1 MRFSIRIS
9 ILQTFALLLILTVL
23 SIAAVFYLGS
33 SRIMVDL
40 YSLLA
45 RVQADK
51 LIERTVAFIEA
62 PGRLTWMTA
71 TAFEDTPIVAEHAK
85 IWDYLWKQL
94 ILTPQVASYY
104 MADPQGNFIQAR
116 RTPELATRLIDRTTD
131 QAIDLWHFR
140 NIDYGVIRSEIE
152 SADYDPRSRP
162 WYQATP
168 KVPGIYWSDVYRF
181 QSTHEPGIT
190 GSCPILDLKG
200 SLQAV
205 VGVDITLNSLTEFV
219 ASQRLVKDGK
229 IFIIN
234 DGGEVITAG
243 RQPTD
248 EASGESRGRLPQLKD
263 LKIPWFEDAYRKHLA
278 SGAEILSSTTGG
290 RTYLGFFFQFPASF
304 EKKWIIAAVIPEAEV
319 VGPTRKIIYQALLI
333 TALIT
338 VICLLLVFAA
348 AGWITRPVK
357 RLVQEAGKIKDFQ
370 LEEVVGVKSN
380 LTEIRSLN
388 DAFMAM
394 RGGLA
399 SFRRYVPAE
408 LVRQLIATGREAK
421 LGGEKVLLAIMF
433 TDIVGFTTLS
443 ETLTAEELML
453 QLSAY
458 LDRLTQIIEQ
468 EQGTVDKYIG
478 DGIMAF
484 WGAPLEVENPALL
497 ACRAAL
503 GCSKAEADLNRQWR
517 AEEKPAMPTC
527 FGIHFGETI
536 VGNVGSSQRMN
547 YSIFGDNVNLA
558 SRLEGINRIYG
569 TKIIVSQSVYEA
581 VDKLMICRPLD
592 IVAVK
597 GKKKSIVIH
606 ELLATKDEEDAEA
619 LASFCARFEEG
630 IEEYRG
636 QSWERALAV
645 FEQLQKEVPD
655 DRPVRLYV
663 KRCRDIIDGSVTV
676 TPDWDGSVI
685 LHEK

>member
-1 MRFSIRIS
+1 MKFSIRIS
-9 ILQTFALLLILTVL
+9 ILQTFALLLILTVV
-23 SIAAVFYLGS
+23 SITAVFYLGS

-51 LIERTVAFIEA
+51 LIERTVAFVES
-62 PGRLTWMTA
+62 PGRLTRMTA
-71 TAFEDTPIVAEHAK
+71 VAFEDMPIVGQHEK
-85 IWDYLWKQL
+85 IWAYLWKQL
-94 ILTPQVASYY
+94 MLTPQVASYY
-104 MADPQGNFIQAR
+104 MADPQGSFIQAR

-131 QAIDLWHFR
+131 QVIDLWHFR

-152 SADYDPRSRP
+152 PADYDPRTRP
-162 WYQATP
+162 WYQPTA
-168 KVPGIYWSDVYRF
+168 KEPGVYWSDVYRF

-190 GSCPILDLKG
+190 GSCPILDRKG

-205 VGVDITLNSLTEFV
+205 VGVDITLNSLAEFV

-234 DGGEVITAG
+234 DAGEVITAG
-243 RQPTD
+243 SWPTD
-248 EASGESRGRLPQLKD
+248 EVSGEGGDRLLQIKD
-263 LKIPWFEDAYRKHLA
+263 LEIPWFEDAYRKHQA

-290 RTYLGFFFQFPASF
+290 RTYLGFFFRFPASF
-304 EKKWIIAAVIPEAEV
+304 GKKWIIAAVIPEAEV
-319 VGPTRKIIYQALLI
+319 VGPTRKIIFQALLI

-338 VICLLLVFAA
+338 LTCLLLVFAA

-357 RLVQEAGKIKDFQ
+357 RLAQEARKIKDFQ
-370 LEEVVGVKSN
+370 LEEVSGVQSR

-394 RGGLA
+394 KGGLA
-399 SFRRYVPAE
+399 SFGRYVPTE

-421 LGGEKVLLAIMF
+421 LGGEKTRLAIMF
-433 TDIVGFTTLS
+433 TDIIGFTTLS

-458 LDRLTQIIEQ
+458 LDRMTRIIEQ

-503 GCSKAEADLNRQWR
+503 GCSKAEADLNRQWQV
-517 AEEKPAMPTC
+517 EDKPAMPTC

-536 VGNVGSSQRMN
+536 VGNVGSSRRMN

-581 VDKLMICRPLD
+581 VDKQMICRPLD

-597 GKKKSIVIH
+597 GKKKSIAIH
-606 ELLATKDEEDAEA
+606 ELLATIHEEGAEA
-619 LASFCARFEEG
+619 LASFCARFAEG

-636 QSWERALAV
+636 QNWERALEV
-645 FEQLQKEVPD
+645 FERLQIEVPD
-655 DRPVRLYV
+655 DRPTRLYV
-663 KRCRDIIDGSVTV
+663 KRCRGIIDGSVTV
-676 TPDWDGSVI
+676 PPGWDGSVI
-685 LHEK
+685 MSEK

>member
-9 ILQTFALLLILTVL
+9 ILQTFALLLLLTVA
-23 SIAAVFYLGS
+23 SITAVFYLGS
-33 SRIMVDL
+33 ARIMADL

-51 LIERTVAFIEA
+51 LIERTVAFMEA
-62 PGRLTWMTA
+62 PGSLTRMTA
-71 TAFEDTPIVAEHAK
+71 TALEDTPIVGEHEK

-94 ILTPQVASYY
+94 MLMPQIASCYL
-104 MADPQGNFIQAR
+104 ADPQGNFVQAR
-116 RTPELATRLIDRTTD
+116 RTPEPATRLIDRTT
-131 QAIDLWHFR
+131 IPVTDLWHFR
-140 NIDYGVIRSEIE
+140 KDDYGVIRSEIKPV
-152 SADYDPRSRP
+152 DYDPRTRP
-162 WYQATP
+162 WYKAIRHETEM
-168 KVPGIYWSDVYRF
+168 YWSDVYRF
-181 QSTHEPGIT
+181 QSTHELGIT
-190 GSCPILDLKG
+190 GSCPILDRKG

-205 VGVDITLNSLTEFV
+205 VGVDITLDSLAEFV
-219 ASQRLVKDGK
+219 ASQRLVKNGK

-234 DGGEVITAG
+234 DAGEVITAG
-243 RQPTD
+243 SWSTD
-248 EASGESRGRLPQLKD
+248 DTSDKSGGRLPQIED
-263 LKIPWFEDAYRKHLA
+263 LKIPWFEDAYRKHLT
-278 SGAEILSSTTGG
+278 SGVEVLSSTTGG
-290 RTYLGFFFQFPASF
+290 RAYLGFFFRFPASF

-338 VICLLLVFAA
+338 VICLLLVYAA
-348 AGWITRPVK
+348 AGWIIRPVK

-380 LTEIRSLN
+380 LTEIRSLS
-388 DAFMAM
+388 DAFISM

-443 ETLTAEELML
+443 ETLTAEDLML

-458 LDRLTQIIEQ
+458 LDRLTRIIEQ

-484 WGAPLEVENPALL
+484 WGAPLEVEKPALL

-503 GCSKAEADLNRQWR
+503 SCSKAVIDLNRQWR

-547 YSIFGDNVNLA
+547 YSIFGDNVNLS

-581 VDKLMICRPLD
+581 VDKQMICRPLD

-597 GKKKSIVIH
+597 GKTKSIAIH
-606 ELLATKDEEDAEA
+606 ELLAVKDVEGAEA
-619 LASFCARFEEG
+619 LTSFCARFEEG
-630 IEEYRG
+630 IDEYRG
-636 QSWERALAV
+636 HEWERALAV
-645 FEQLQKEVPD
+645 FEQLQKVDPD
-655 DRPVRLYV
+655 DRPVLLYV
-663 KRCRDIIDGSVTV
+663 KRCRDIIDGAVTV
-676 TPDWDGSVI
+676 PPDWDGSVI
-685 LHEK
+685 LNEK

>member
-9 ILQTFALLLILTVL
+9 ILETFALLLILTVV
-23 SIAAVFYLGS
+23 SISAVFYLGS

-45 RVQADK
+45 RVQAEK
-51 LIERTVAFIEA
+51 LIERTVAFVES
-62 PGRLTWMTA
+62 PGRLTRMTA
-71 TAFEDTPIVAEHAK
+71 AAFEDTPIVGRHEK

-94 ILTPQVASYY
+94 ILMPQVASYY
-104 MADPQGNFIQAR
+104 LADPQGSFIQAR

-131 QAIDLWHFR
+131 QVIDLWHFR

-152 SADYDPRSRP
+152 PADYDPRTRP
-162 WYQATP
+162 WYRATRP
-168 KVPGIYWSDVYRF
+168 EAGIHWSEVYRF
-181 QSTHEPGIT
+181 QSTHELGIT
-190 GSCPILDLKG
+190 GSCPILDRKG
-200 SLQAV
+200 SIQAV
-205 VGVDITLNSLTEFV
+205 VGVDITLDSLAEFV

-229 IFIIN
+229 IFIMN
-234 DGGEVITAG
+234 DAGEVITAESW
-243 RQPTD
+243 PTD
-248 EASGESRGRLPQLKD
+248 EASGQSRARLPQLKD
-263 LKIPWFEDAYRKHLA
+263 LKIPWFEDAYRQHLA
-278 SGAEILSSTTGG
+278 SGAEILSSSTGG
-290 RTYLGFFFQFPASF
+290 RTYLGFFFRFPASF
-304 EKKWIIAAVIPEAEV
+304 DKKWIIAAVIPEAEV

-338 VICLLLVFAA
+338 LVCLLLVYAA

-357 RLVQEAGKIKDFQ
+357 RLVQEAGKIKDFR

-380 LTEIRSLN
+380 LTEIRSLS
-388 DAFMAM
+388 DAFISM

-421 LGGEKVLLAIMF
+421 LGGEKVLLAVMF
-433 TDIVGFTTLS
+433 TDIVGFTSLAES
-443 ETLTAEELML
+443 LTAEELML

-458 LDRLTQIIEQ
+458 LDRMTRIIER

-484 WGAPLEVENPALL
+484 WGAPLEVGNPALL

-503 GCSKAEADLNRQWR
+503 GCSKAEADLNRQWQD
-517 AEEKPAMPTC
+517 EEKPAMPTC

-536 VGNVGSSQRMN
+536 VGNVGSSRRMN

-581 VDKLMICRPLD
+581 VDKQMICRPLD

-597 GKKKSIVIH
+597 GKKKSIPIY
-606 ELLATKDEEDAEA
+606 ELLAANDEEGAEA
-619 LASFCARFEEG
+619 LASFCARFTEG
-630 IEEYRG
+630 IDEYRG
-636 QSWERALAV
+636 HEWERALAV
-645 FEQLQKEVPD
+645 FERLQEESPND
-655 DRPVRLYV
+655 HPVKLYV

-676 TPDWDGSVI
+676 PPDWDGVVI
-685 LHEK
+685 LNEK

>member
-9 ILQTFALLLILTVL
+9 ILQTFAFLLILTIVGVTV
-23 SIAAVFYLGS
+23 VFYLGS

-51 LIERTVAFIEA
+51 LIERTVAFMEA
-62 PGRLTWMTA
+62 PARLTRMTA
-71 TAFEDTPIVAEHAK
+71 AAFEDAPIVGEHEK

-94 ILTPQVASYY
+94 MLTPQVASYY
-104 MADPQGNFIQAR
+104 LADPQGNFIQTR
-116 RTPELATRLIDRTTD
+116 RAPEPATRLIDRTT
-131 QAIDLWHFR
+131 APVTDLWHFR
-140 NIDYGVIRSEIE
+140 NGDYGVIRSEIRP
-152 SADYDPRSRP
+152 ADYDPRTRP
-162 WYQATP
+162 WYKATRP
-168 KVPGIYWSDVYRF
+168 ETGIYWSDVYRF
-181 QSTHEPGIT
+181 QTTHDLGIT
-190 GSCPILDLKG
+190 GSCPILNNKG
-200 SLQAV
+200 NLQAV

-219 ASQRLVKDGK
+219 ASQRLVKNGK
-229 IFIIN
+229 IFIMN
-234 DGGEVITAG
+234 DAGEVITADS
-243 RQPTD
+243 RLTD
-248 EASGESRGRLPQLKD
+248 ETAGEGGGRLPQLND
-263 LKIPWFEDAYRKHLA
+263 LKIPWFEDAYGKHLA

-290 RTYLGFFFQFPASF
+290 RTYLGYFFRFPASF
-304 EKKWIIAAVIPEAEV
+304 DKKWKIAAVIPEAEV
-319 VGPTRKIIYQALLI
+319 VGPTRRIIYQALLI

-338 VICLLLVFAA
+338 LTCLLLVYAA
-348 AGWITRPVK
+348 SGWITRPVK
-357 RLVQEAGKIKDFQ
+357 RLAQEAGMIKDFK
-370 LEEVVGVKSN
+370 LEEVSGIQSN

-394 RGGLA
+394 KSGLA
-399 SFRRYVPAE
+399 SFGRYVPAE

-421 LGGEKVLLAIMF
+421 LGGERTRLAIMF

-443 ETLTAEELML
+443 ETLTAEDLML

-458 LDRLTQIIEQ
+458 LDRMTRIIEQ

-503 GCSKAEADLNRQWR
+503 GCNKAEADLNRQWR
-517 AEEKPAMPTC
+517 TEEKPAMPTC

-536 VGNVGSSQRMN
+536 VGNVGSSKRMN

-581 VDKLMICRPLD
+581 VDNQMICRPLD

-597 GKKKSIVIH
+597 GKKKSIAIH
-606 ELLATKDEEDAEA
+606 ELLAAKDEEGAEA
-619 LASFCARFEEG
+619 VASFCTRFAAG

-636 QSWERALAV
+636 HNWEKALAV
-645 FEQLQKEVPD
+645 FDQLQEEDPD
-655 DRPVRLYV
+655 DRPVQMYI
-663 KRCRDIIDGSVTV
+663 KRCRGIMDGSMTV

-685 LHEK
+685 LNEK

>member
-1 MRFSIRIS
+1 MRFSIRSS
-9 ILQTFALLLILTVL
+9 ILQTFALLLILTVV
-23 SIAAVFYLGS
+23 SITAVFYLGS
-33 SRIMVDL
+33 TRIMVDL

-45 RVQADK
+45 RVQADR
-51 LIERTVAFIEA
+51 LIERTVAFMES
-62 PGRLTWMTA
+62 PGRLTRMTA
-71 TAFEDTPIVAEHAK
+71 TAFEDTPIVGQHEK

-94 ILTPQVASYY
+94 MLTPQVASYY
-104 MADPQGNFIQAR
+104 MADPQGSFIQAR
-116 RTPELATRLIDRTTD
+116 RTPAPATRLIDRTTD
-131 QAIDLWHFR
+131 QVIDLWHFR
-140 NIDYGVIRSEIE
+140 NIDYGVIRSVIE
-152 SADYDPRSRP
+152 PADYDPRTRP
-162 WYQATP
+162 WYRVTRP
-168 KVPGIYWSDVYRF
+168 ETGIHWSEVYRF
-181 QSTHEPGIT
+181 QSTHAPGIT
-190 GSCPILDLKG
+190 ASCPVIDEKGRLK
-200 SLQAV
+200 AV
-205 VGVDITLNSLTEFV
+205 VGVDITLSSLTEFV
-219 ASQRLVKDGK
+219 GSQKLVKDGK

-234 DGGEVITAG
+234 DAGEVINAG
-243 RQPTD
+243 SWPTD
-248 EASGESRGRLPQLKD
+248 ETSDKSGGHLPQLKD
-263 LKIPWFEDAYRKHLA
+263 LDIPWFEDAYRKHLA
-278 SGAEILSSTTGG
+278 SGAEILASTTGG
-290 RTYLGFFFQFPASF
+290 RTYLGFFFRFPASF

-319 VGPTRKIIYQALLI
+319 VGPTRKIIFQALLI

-338 VICLLLVFAA
+338 LTCLLLVFAA

-357 RLVQEAGKIKDFQ
+357 RLAQEARKIKDFQ
-370 LEEVVGVKSN
+370 LEEISGVQSR

-394 RGGLA
+394 KGGLA
-399 SFRRYVPAE
+399 SFGRYVPTE

-421 LGGEKVLLAIMF
+421 LGGEKTRLAIMF
-433 TDIVGFTTLS
+433 TDIIGFTTLS
-443 ETLTAEELML
+443 EILTAEELML

-458 LDRLTQIIEQ
+458 LDRMTRIIEQ

-503 GCSKAEADLNRQWR
+503 GCSKAEADLNRLWQ

-536 VGNVGSSQRMN
+536 VGNVGSSRRMN
-547 YSIFGDNVNLA
+547 YSIFGDNVNLT

-606 ELLATKDEEDAEA
+606 ELLATKDEEGAEA
-619 LASFCARFEEG
+619 LASFCARFTEG

-636 QSWERALAV
+636 QNWERALEV
-645 FEQLQKEVPD
+645 FERLQIEVPD
-655 DRPVRLYV
+655 DRPTRLYV
-663 KRCRDIIDGSVTV
+663 KRCRGIIDGSVTV
-676 TPDWDGSVI
+676 SPDWDGSVI

>member
-1 MRFSIRIS
+1 MKFSIRIS

-23 SIAAVFYLGS
+23 SITAVFYLES

-51 LIERTVAFIEA
+51 LIERTVAFVEA
-62 PGRLTWMTA
+62 PGRLTRMTA
-71 TAFEDTPIVAEHAK
+71 TAFDDTPIVGEHEK
-85 IWDYLWKQL
+85 IWHYLWKQL
-94 ILTPQVASYY
+94 MLMPQVASYY

-116 RTPELATRLIDRTTD
+116 RTPEMATRLIDRTTD
-131 QAIDLWHFR
+131 QVIDLWHFR

-152 SADYDPRSRP
+152 PADFDPRTRP
-162 WYQATP
+162 WYKATRP
-168 KVPGIYWSDVYRF
+168 ETGIYWSNVYRF
-181 QSTHEPGIT
+181 QSTHDLGIT
-190 GSCPILDLKG
+190 GSCPILNNKG
-200 SLQAV
+200 NLQAV

-219 ASQRLVKDGK
+219 ASQRLVKNGK

-234 DGGEVITAG
+234 EAGEVITDDS
-243 RQPTD
+243 RSYD
-248 EASGESRGRLPQLKD
+248 ETSGESGGRLPQLKD
-263 LKIPWFEDAYRKHLA
+263 LDIPWFEDAYRKHLA

-290 RTYLGFFFQFPASF
+290 RIFLGFFFRFPAAF
-304 EKKWIIAAVIPEAEV
+304 EKKWKIAAVIPEAEV

-338 VICLLLVFAA
+338 LTCLLLVYAA
-348 AGWITRPVK
+348 SGWITRPVK
-357 RLVQEAGKIKDFQ
+357 RLVQEAGKIKDFR
-370 LEEVVGVKSN
+370 LEEVNGIQSN

-394 RGGLA
+394 KGGLA
-399 SFRRYVPAE
+399 SFGRYVPAE

-421 LGGEKVLLAIMF
+421 LGGEKTRLAIMF

-443 ETLTAEELML
+443 ETLTAEDLML

-458 LDRLTQIIEQ
+458 LDRMTRIIEQ

-503 GCSKAEADLNRQWR
+503 GCNKAEADLNRQWR
-517 AEEKPAMPTC
+517 TEEKPAMPTC

-536 VGNVGSSQRMN
+536 VGNVGSSKRMN

-581 VDKLMICRPLD
+581 VDNQMICRPLD

-597 GKKKSIVIH
+597 GKKKSIAIY
-606 ELLATKDEEDAEA
+606 ELLAEKEEERAEV
-619 LASFCARFEEG
+619 LTSFCARFEEG
-630 IEEYRG
+630 IKEYRG
-636 QSWERALAV
+636 QNWERALAV

-676 TPDWDGSVI
+676 TPDWDGAVI
-685 LHEK
+685 LNEK

>member
-1 MRFSIRIS
+1 MKFSIRIS
-9 ILQTFALLLILTVL
+9 ILQTFALLLILTVV
-23 SIAAVFYLGS
+23 SITAVFYLGS

-45 RVQADK
+45 RVQAEK
-51 LIERTVAFIEA
+51 LIERTVAFVES
-62 PGRLTWMTA
+62 PGRLTRMTA
-71 TAFEDTPIVAEHAK
+71 VAFEDMPIVGQHEK
-85 IWDYLWKQL
+85 IWAYLWKQL
-94 ILTPQVASYY
+94 MLTPQVASYY
-104 MADPQGNFIQAR
+104 MADPQGSFIQAR

-131 QAIDLWHFR
+131 QVIDLWHFR

-152 SADYDPRSRP
+152 PADYDPRTRP
-162 WYQATP
+162 WYMGTRPEAR
-168 KVPGIYWSDVYRF
+168 IHWSEVYRF
-181 QSTHEPGIT
+181 QSTRAPGIT
-190 GSCPILDLKG
+190 GSCPVIDEKG
-200 SLQAV
+200 RIKAV
-205 VGVDITLNSLTEFV
+205 VGVDITLNSLAEFV

-234 DGGEVITAG
+234 DAGEVITAG
-243 RQPTD
+243 NWPTD

-290 RTYLGFFFQFPASF
+290 HTYLGFFFRFPASF
-304 EKKWIIAAVIPEAEV
+304 EKKWIIAAVIPEAQV
-319 VGPTRKIIYQALLI
+319 VGPTRKIICQALLI

-348 AGWITRPVK
+348 SGWITRPVK

-380 LTEIRSLN
+380 LTEIRSLS

-394 RGGLA
+394 KGGLA

-421 LGGEKVLLAIMF
+421 LGGEKTRLAIMF
-433 TDIVGFTTLS
+433 TDIIGFTTLS

-458 LDRLTQIIEQ
+458 LERMSRIIEQ

-503 GCSKAEADLNRQWR
+503 SCSKAVADLNRQWR

-527 FGIHFGETI
+527 FGIHIGETI

-547 YSIFGDNVNLA
+547 YSVFGDNVNLA

-581 VDKLMICRPLD
+581 VDTQMLCRPLD

-597 GKKKSIVIH
+597 GKKKRIVIH
-606 ELLATKDEEDAEA
+606 ELLAAKDEEGAEA
-619 LASFCARFEEG
+619 LASFCTRFKEG
-630 IEEYRG
+630 LEEYRG
-636 QSWERALAV
+636 QNWERALAV
-645 FEQLQKEVPD
+645 FEQLQEESPND
-655 DRPVRLYV
+655 HPVKLYV
-663 KRCRDIIDGSVTV
+663 KRCQDIIDGSVTV
-676 TPDWDGSVI
+676 PPDWDGSVI
-685 LHEK
+685 LNEK

>member
-1 MRFSIRIS
+1 MKFSIRIS

-23 SIAAVFYLGS
+23 SITAVFYLES

-51 LIERTVAFIEA
+51 LIERTVAFVEA
-62 PGRLTWMTA
+62 PGRLTRMTA
-71 TAFEDTPIVAEHAK
+71 TAFDDTPIVGEHEK
-85 IWDYLWKQL
+85 IWHYLWKQL
-94 ILTPQVASYY
+94 MLMPQVASYY

-116 RTPELATRLIDRTTD
+116 RTPEMATRLIDRTTD
-131 QAIDLWHFR
+131 QVIDLWHFR

-152 SADYDPRSRP
+152 PADFDPRTRP
-162 WYQATP
+162 WYKATRP
-168 KVPGIYWSDVYRF
+168 ETGIYWSNVYRF
-181 QSTHEPGIT
+181 QSTHDLGIT
-190 GSCPILDLKG
+190 GSCPILNNKG
-200 SLQAV
+200 NLQAV

-219 ASQRLVKDGK
+219 ASQRLVKNGK

-234 DGGEVITAG
+234 EAGEVITDDS
-243 RQPTD
+243 RSYD
-248 EASGESRGRLPQLKD
+248 ETSGESGGRLPQLKD
-263 LKIPWFEDAYRKHLA
+263 LEIPWFEDAYRKHLA

-290 RTYLGFFFQFPASF
+290 RIYLGFFFRFPAAF
-304 EKKWIIAAVIPEAEV
+304 EKKWKIAAVIPEAEV

-338 VICLLLVFAA
+338 LTCLLLVYAA
-348 AGWITRPVK
+348 SGWITRPVK
-357 RLVQEAGKIKDFQ
+357 RLVQEAGKIKDFR
-370 LEEVVGVKSN
+370 LEEVNGIQSN
-380 LTEIRSLN
+380 LTEIRSLS

-394 RGGLA
+394 KGGLA
-399 SFRRYVPAE
+399 SFGRYVPAE

-421 LGGEKVLLAIMF
+421 LGGEKTRLAIMF

-443 ETLTAEELML
+443 ETLTAEDLML

-458 LDRLTQIIEQ
+458 LDRMTQIIEQ

-484 WGAPLEVENPALL
+484 WGAPLKVENPALL

-503 GCSKAEADLNRQWR
+503 GCNKAEADLNRQWQ
-517 AEEKPAMPTC
+517 AEEKPPMPTC

-536 VGNVGSSQRMN
+536 VGNVGSSKRMN

-581 VDKLMICRPLD
+581 VDNQMICRPLD

-597 GKKKSIVIH
+597 GKTKSIAIH
-606 ELLATKDEEDAEA
+606 ELLAVKDEEGAEV
-619 LASFCARFEEG
+619 LTSFCARFEEG

-636 QSWERALAV
+636 QNWEQALEV
-645 FEQLQKEVPD
+645 FEQLQDEDPD
-655 DRPVRLYV
+655 DRPLQMYI
-663 KRCRDIIDGSVTV
+663 KRCRGIMDGSMTV

-685 LHEK
+685 LNEK